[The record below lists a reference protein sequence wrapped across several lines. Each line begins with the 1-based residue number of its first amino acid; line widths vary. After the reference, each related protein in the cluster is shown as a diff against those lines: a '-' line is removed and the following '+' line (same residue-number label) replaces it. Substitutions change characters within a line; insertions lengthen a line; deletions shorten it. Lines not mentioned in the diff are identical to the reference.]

1 MTWNTVKK
9 TQSMIKFEIPKL
21 ADASTMSSLEAESN
35 AEERI
40 AHKPCNTDHLCHF
53 DETANVIPVSSI
65 CRNISVMKV
74 SQNWI
79 CCKQRTASAKVMCI
93 SFALRLLS
101 RWKARAS
108 PMPAKANGTE
118 KSTVICST

>member
-65 CRNISVMKV
+65 
-74 SQNWI
+74 
-79 CCKQRTASAKVMCI
+79 ASAKVMCI